1 MLENILQKQYSINNG
16 LFKRTPGIVG
26 QVTTTTTP
34 TKVSTGFKPSCIL
47 LYTKSGTDLPT
58 EQIYDS
64 RIYADQFRWRN
75 GTSMTWISF
84 TIASAYQSGMI
95 TAIDDDGFTLDK
107 TSRGIT
113 YYYFACE

>member
-1 MLENILQKQYSINNG
+1 MPMVEVSNG
-16 LFKRTPGIVG
+16 GTLGIVG

-64 RIYADQFRWRN
+64 RLYADRFRWRN
-75 GTSMTWISF
+75 GTSMVWISF
-84 TIASAYQSGMI
+84 TQASAYQSGMI
-95 TAIDDDGFTLDK
+95 TTIDDDGFTLDK
-107 TSRGIT
+107 TSSGIT